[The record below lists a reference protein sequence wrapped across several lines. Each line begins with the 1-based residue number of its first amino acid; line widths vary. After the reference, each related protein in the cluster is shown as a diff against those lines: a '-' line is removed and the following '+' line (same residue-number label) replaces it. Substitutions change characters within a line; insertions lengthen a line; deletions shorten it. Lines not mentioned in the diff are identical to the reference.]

1 MSSKSLLTLSLLSL
15 GLVIA
20 QAPLRAQ
27 DASPA
32 QPPAPPSDAPEVPA
46 TPPTTDGQTP
56 PPPAHHRREGLTL
69 AFLTEKLG
77 LTPEEQKVIGPI
89 IQSGRQQAKELRE
102 DDSLSQD
109 DKRAKMKEIAE
120 ATRSQI
126 RAALT
131 PAQQTVFDALP
142 QHGGGKPPAP
152 PSATE
157 PTPTPPPTT

>member
-1 MSSKSLLTLSLLSL
+1 MSSKSLLTLSVLSL

-27 DASPA
+27 DANPA
-32 QPPAPPSDAPEVPA
+32 QPPAPPSDVPA
-46 TPPTTDGQTP
+46 GQTPPPTDGQTP
-56 PPPAHHRREGLTL
+56 PPPHHRREGWTL

-77 LTPEEQKVIGPI
+77 LTPAEQQAIGPI
-89 IQSGRQQAKELRE
+89 LQGGRQQLKELHE

-109 DKRAKMKEIAE
+109 DKRAKMREINE

-131 PAQQTVFDALP
+131 PAQQAIFDALP
-142 QHGGGKPPAP
+142 QRGGGKPPAP
-152 PSATE
+152 PATTE